1 MTTLSDSEFPDLV
14 LSTEDESSHVAQTT
28 LEAGGK
34 GIDMQDSIEPNHE
47 TVVPISDSST
57 VYDSLSLDQLQEFI
71 DASYQKTLAY
81 ELSLAPSID
90 SSTPFKPQ
98 PVKSSTLNPVQEQF
112 NIFKENIESK
122 VTALM
127 TKIAEQTKIIE
138 NNNHEELCKL
148 SNENLHLKS
157 RLSDLEK
164 TFYAKKIRPLQSND
178 PKSWW
183 STIKKICN
191 SSKNQQIFLTN
202 SENGEPLTS
211 SESAEEINNYL
222 VNLTKNYVKISDD
235 QSLTLPLVSR
245 ASVTTVG
252 KNSIN

>member
-1 MTTLSDSEFPDLV
+1 
-14 LSTEDESSHVAQTT
+14 
-28 LEAGGK
+28 
-34 GIDMQDSIEPNHE
+34 
-47 TVVPISDSST
+47 
-57 VYDSLSLDQLQEFI
+57 
-71 DASYQKTLAY
+71 
-81 ELSLAPSID
+81 
-90 SSTPFKPQ
+90 
-98 PVKSSTLNPVQEQF
+98 
-112 NIFKENIESK
+112 
-122 VTALM
+122 M

-191 SSKNQQIFLTN
+191 SIKNQQIFLTN

-252 KNSIN
+252 KKLNQINVKKSTGPFDPPQFHKTLFINGYYQYIFSRETFWKDLESV

>member
-1 MTTLSDSEFPDLV
+1 
-14 LSTEDESSHVAQTT
+14 

-71 DASYQKTLAY
+71 DASYQETLAY

-164 TFYAKKIRPLQSND
+164 TFYAKKPLQSND

-183 STIKKICN
+183 STIKNPCN

-211 SESAEEINNYL
+211 SAEEINNYL